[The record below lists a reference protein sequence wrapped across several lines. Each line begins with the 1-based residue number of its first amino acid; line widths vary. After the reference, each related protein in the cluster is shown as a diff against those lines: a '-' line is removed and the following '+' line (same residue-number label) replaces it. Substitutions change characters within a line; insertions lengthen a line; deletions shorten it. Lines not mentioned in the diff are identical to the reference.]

1 MRVKSN
7 KLSAF
12 GEVQKT
18 KNVKESDGSS
28 SEEKVKKNKTQPI
41 DNELS
46 EYNYLL
52 TMPLLSLTYEKVE
65 RLKADLQEKEIAMEL
80 LIKTH
85 LKQMWND
92 DLNVLERLLDELE
105 DDDKKAQS
113 KQVNKLQG
121 KAMKKPKEPK
131 KNDQNEKGKKVDE
144 EQKNK
149 KIKVLNKEELKKPK
163 KNIGS

>member
-80 LIKTH
+80 LMKTH

-113 KQVNKLQG
+113 K
-121 KAMKKPKEPK
+121 
-131 KNDQNEKGKKVDE
+131 
-144 EQKNK
+144 
-149 KIKVLNKEELKKPK
+149 
-163 KNIGS
+163 

>member
-18 KNVKESDGSS
+18 KTVKESDGSS
-28 SEEKVKKNKTQPI
+28 SEEKVKNNKI
-41 DNELS
+41 DSELS

-65 RLKADLQEKEIAMEL
+65 RLKADLQEKEINMEL
-80 LIKTH
+80 LMKIP
-85 LKQMWND
+85 LKQMWTD
-92 DLNVLERLLDELE
+92 DLDVLERLLDELE

-131 KNDQNEKGKKVDE
+131 KNDQNEKGRKVE
-144 EQKNK
+144 EEKNK
-149 KIKVLNKEELKKPK
+149 KVKVLNKEEVKKPK